1 MIEISFD
8 FENINLISAYFSN
21 TKTFD
26 FCCSDPA
33 PATSKSRQQTENDN
47 MSEIRQLIP
56 VIKFDI
62 ASVQSPLIVSQIR
75 LSDTMLGSSE
85 NNSV

>member
-1 MIEISFD
+1 MCTRMLHPIVVHVLQKCI
-8 FENINLISAYFSN
+8 
-21 TKTFD
+21 
-26 FCCSDPA
+26 CSDPA

-75 LSDTMLGSSE
+75 LSATMLGSSE
-85 NNSV
+85 NDIV